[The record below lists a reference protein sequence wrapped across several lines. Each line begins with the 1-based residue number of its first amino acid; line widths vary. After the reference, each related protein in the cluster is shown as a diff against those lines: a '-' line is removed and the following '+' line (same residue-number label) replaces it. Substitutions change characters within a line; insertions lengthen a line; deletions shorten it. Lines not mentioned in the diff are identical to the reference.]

1 MTTETKADQAPGAK
15 QPLQL
20 THEQMKASLTR
31 DLDTLAALLNFIRS
45 TPSVVDLISEH
56 AVGIQNNILNSKAL
70 QDNGRN

>member
-1 MTTETKADQAPGAK
+1 MTKQKQAEKAPGAK

-45 TPSVVDLISEH
+45 TPSVIDLIAEH
-56 AVGIQNNILNSKAL
+56 AVGIQNNILNAKQNAKAPE
-70 QDNGRN
+70 